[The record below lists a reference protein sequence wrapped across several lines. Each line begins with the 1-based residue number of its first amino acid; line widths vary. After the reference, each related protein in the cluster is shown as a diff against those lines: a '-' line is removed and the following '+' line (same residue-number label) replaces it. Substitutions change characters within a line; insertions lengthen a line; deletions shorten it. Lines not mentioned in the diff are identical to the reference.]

1 MGIFQNFVMKQ
12 MMKKQLKSLPEKE
25 QERIM
30 TAVENNPDFFMKI
43 AEEIKEKVNGGMG
56 QTEASL
62 TVMRK
67 YQSELQKIMMP

>member
-1 MGIFQNFVMKQ
+1 
-12 MMKKQLKSLPEKE
+12 MKKQLKNLPEKE

-62 TVMRK
+62 SVMRK
-67 YQSELQKIMMP
+67 YQGELQKIMMP

>member
-1 MGIFQNFVMKQ
+1 
-12 MMKKQLKSLPEKE
+12 MKKQLKNLPEKE
-25 QERIM
+25 QKRIM

-62 TVMRK
+62 SVMRK
-67 YQSELQKIMMP
+67 YQGELQKIMMP

>member
-30 TAVENNPDFFMKI
+30 AAVEANPDFFIKI
-43 AEEIKEKVNGGMG
+43 SKEIKEKMNGGMG

-62 TVMRK
+62 SIMRK
-67 YQSELQKIMMP
+67 YQGELQKIMMP

>member
-1 MGIFQNFVMKQ
+1 MKQ
-12 MMKKQLKSLPEKE
+12 MMKKQLKNLPEKE

-62 TVMRK
+62 SVMRK
-67 YQSELQKIMMP
+67 YQGELQKIMMP

>member
-12 MMKKQLKSLPEKE
+12 MMKKQLKNLPEKE

-43 AEEIKEKVNGGMG
+43 AEEIKEKVKGGMG

-62 TVMRK
+62 SVMRK
-67 YQSELQKIMMP
+67 YQGELQKIMMP

>member
-1 MGIFQNFVMKQ
+1 MKQ

-30 TAVENNPDFFMKI
+30 AAVEANPDFFIKI
-43 AEEIKEKVNGGMG
+43 SKEIKEKMNGGMG

-62 TVMRK
+62 SIMRK
-67 YQSELQKIMMP
+67 YQGELQKIMMP

>member
-12 MMKKQLKSLPEKE
+12 MMKKQLKNLPEKE
-25 QERIM
+25 QKRIM

-62 TVMRK
+62 SVMRK
-67 YQSELQKIMMP
+67 YQGELQKIMMP

>member
-12 MMKKQLKSLPEKE
+12 MMKKQLKNLPEKE

-62 TVMRK
+62 SVMRK
-67 YQSELQKIMMP
+67 YQGELQKIMMP